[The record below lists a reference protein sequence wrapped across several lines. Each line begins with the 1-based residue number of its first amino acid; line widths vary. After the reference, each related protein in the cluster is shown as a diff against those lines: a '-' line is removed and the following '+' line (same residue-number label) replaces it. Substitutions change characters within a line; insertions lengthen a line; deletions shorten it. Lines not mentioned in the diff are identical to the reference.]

1 MEGIGI
7 FCVNNCTYGVEMY
20 FCCNVMYFIQ
30 KVLAPHLQTTRVD
43 CQNNLQSGTGP
54 RTGPTEKED
63 TGPLDKKLDCMTNI
77 LVKNSFLITL
87 MGVISNVTIVSLLV
101 VGFVMDES
109 LKFTNSRVMISNM
122 TVVFENFHQI
132 KPR

>member
-1 MEGIGI
+1 
-7 FCVNNCTYGVEMY
+7 
-20 FCCNVMYFIQ
+20 
-30 KVLAPHLQTTRVD
+30 
-43 CQNNLQSGTGP
+43 
-54 RTGPTEKED
+54 
-63 TGPLDKKLDCMTNI
+63 
-77 LVKNSFLITL
+77 